1 MLAVRGRRGH
11 GRRRDPGQRVAS
23 RLTSLKQGM
32 DMREGASARSAEASF
47 WQACVELRPLLV
59 QMATHYCGSG
69 YEAEDVVHD
78 ALVRAA
84 EFPRLDRN
92 RMRPFLVAVVR
103 RLCVDRF
110 RRRSVA
116 RQLGEHPRL
125 LPCDVEDPAELVS
138 DRAEARWLLRR
149 CGPMSNRERRILL
162 SLASGQGHRE
172 IARELGITTR
182 ASESAAS
189 RARCRARR
197 RVRRVS

>member
-1 MLAVRGRRGH
+1 
-11 GRRRDPGQRVAS
+11 
-23 RLTSLKQGM
+23 
-32 DMREGASARSAEASF
+32 MREGASARGAEANF
-47 WQACVELRPLLV
+47 WQACVELRPQLV

-69 YEAEDVVHD
+69 YDAEDVVHD

-92 RMRPFLVAVVR
+92 RMRQFLVAVVR

-110 RRRSVA
+110 RRRKVA
-116 RQLGEHPRL
+116 RQFDDHPRL
-125 LPCDVEDPAELVS
+125 LPVGSDDPAELVS
-138 DRAEARWLLRR
+138 DRAEATWMLRR
-149 CGPMSNRERRILL
+149 CGPLTARERRILL
-162 SLASGQGHRE
+162 CLASGQGHQE

-197 RVRRVS
+197 RAHLVG